1 MDFRKLNAVSQFD
14 TYPRNWKSQIHL
26 HIGPLQGLRAGSIGE
41 EVQGVHHLQ
50 DTYGPIPV
58 NNYDIWT

>member
-14 TYPRNWKSQIHL
+14 THPRNWKRQIHL
-26 HIGPLQGLRAGSIGE
+26 HIGPLQGLRADSTGE

-58 NNYDIWT
+58 HNYAIWT